1 MEVGIIFFR
10 TLRGRRH
17 PARGVSLVG
26 KPARLKGDDPD
37 DAEENV
43 DYGKT
48 AYFKDP
54 SGYHSFVIW
63 EFQAKK

>member
-1 MEVGIIFFR
+1 MPKEREVMALDSEAMI
-10 TLRGRRH
+10 LRY
-17 PARGVSLVG
+17 
-26 KPARLKGDDPD
+26 
-37 DAEENV
+37 EENV